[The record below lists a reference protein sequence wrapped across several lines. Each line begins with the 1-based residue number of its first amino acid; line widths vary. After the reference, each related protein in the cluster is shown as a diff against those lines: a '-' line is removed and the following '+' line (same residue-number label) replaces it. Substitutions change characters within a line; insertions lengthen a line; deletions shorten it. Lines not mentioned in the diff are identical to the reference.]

1 MRSGAHVDPLTRH
14 SPALRSTGRI
24 IRRPPWGRVKL
35 APIHSVSSWKF
46 SRFSA
51 WLCAGATVVLGF
63 FEFRSV
69 KFVFKT
75 VRLAFRS
82 VDSSSFVCFVVRGET
97 VVFGEAAIFF
107 EGLRCS
113 WVLAQFLE
121 FSPVDR

>member
-24 IRRPPWGRVKL
+24 IRRPPWGRVKR

-51 WLCAGATVVLGF
+51 WLCAGATVVRSF

-69 KFVFKT
+69 SLRFVPF
-75 VRLAFRS
+75 VRFSIGGVR
-82 VDSSSFVCFVVRGET
+82 SFVACAQSVWWKFEFFCGFLRRFA
-97 VVFGEAAIFF
+97 VFLSSCAV
-107 EGLRCS
+107 S
-113 WVLAQFLE
+113 
-121 FSPVDR
+121 